1 LQPEGEHWEGIE
13 MSEIIDIEIVV
24 DTANLLASINN
35 PSQNPSA
42 PTPIGHNYAYMVA
55 PNEFVRSGQASG
67 DLSISAD
74 VGDTVRWRMV
84 SQSGNTSYSANLQN
98 IVIFSGTQVTST
110 TGGKLLNVETPVPGT
125 TPGNITLPPTFSA
138 TPQYDFY
145 LTADIVQ
152 GGTGNY
158 NVSFAVLQYHSGS
171 LQVLGYFVW
180 DPTITAS

>member
-1 LQPEGEHWEGIE
+1 
-13 MSEIIDIEIVV
+13 MSEIIDIQIVV
-24 DTANLLASINN
+24 DTANLIASVQN
-35 PSQNPSA
+35 PSQNQNA

-55 PNEFVRSGQASG
+55 PNEYVRSGQASG

-84 SQSGNTSYSANLQN
+84 SQSGNTSYSADLQN
-98 IVIFSGTQVTST
+98 IVIFSGAQVTSA

-125 TPGNITLPPTFSA
+125 TPGNIALPPTYTV

-152 GGTGNY
+152 SGTGNY